1 MRRSGMG
8 TILPLA
14 VAVALV
20 AAVPALA
27 QSGGGGGG
35 GGGAGGGGSAAAGG
49 AGGASQPMQG
59 GAAAAIRPPMATS
72 HAQTA
77 QRLMDRKGKAAAA
90 PNSPQVAAASKAVD
104 DAIESDPTVRAMLNG
119 SMSKPPSLAG
129 GSPGLPPPPPSPP
142 Q

>member
-1 MRRSGMG
+1 MG
-8 TILPLA
+8 TLLPLA
-14 VAVALV
+14 VAMALV
-20 AAVPALA
+20 AAAPALA

-35 GGGAGGGGSAAAGG
+35 GGGGAAGGGGSAAAGG
-49 AGGASQPMQG
+49 AGGPSQSMQG